1 VAVEWLEVVVEGPVG
16 EPDPH
21 VPGRGVAEAMMV
33 SAALMSAAAN
43 IRAAS
48 TRSRCRTDT

>member
-1 VAVEWLEVVVEGPVG
+1 MSA
-16 EPDPH
+16 
-21 VPGRGVAEAMMV
+21 

-48 TRSRCRTDT
+48 TMSRCRMVTWSRSAVLNIMIGLPE